1 MLYDPSGRLLQC
13 PLPAQLKPTWSHRQK
28 RGDKSKASLSAVLVT
43 SAVAVTQKRAEVTI
57 L

>member
-43 SAVAVTQKRAEVTI
+43 SAVAVT
-57 L
+57 